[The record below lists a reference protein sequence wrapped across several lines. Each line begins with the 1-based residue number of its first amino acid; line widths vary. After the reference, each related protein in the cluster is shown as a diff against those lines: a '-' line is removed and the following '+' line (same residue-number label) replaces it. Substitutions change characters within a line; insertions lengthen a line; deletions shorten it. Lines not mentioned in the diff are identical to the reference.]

1 VFADVRASPTTEEV
15 YLYSLAQRSSEK
27 HKQKPNETTKHIHK
41 IHSQIYNS
49 DEHLPNILDNDN
61 KHLIQQIA
69 KYVLQNSQG
78 NATNI
83 YKTMQRLSARLHA
96 PTITYIF

>member
-49 DEHLPNILDNDN
+49 DEHLSNILDNDN
-61 KHLIQQIA
+61 KHLRLLHMMNVRFGLLNMA
-69 KYVLQNSQG
+69 
-78 NATNI
+78 
-83 YKTMQRLSARLHA
+83 QRILGVTL
-96 PTITYIF
+96 PNF